1 MHHDARVMS
10 RASLKAET
18 YGDDC
23 EGEGHDDKRGDNAKK
38 ENGDDDDGQARGVG
52 GRAGGWSMTPHP

>member
-38 ENGDDDDGQARGVG
+38 ENVMMTMEMMTMARQGGWVG
-52 GRAGGWSMTPHP
+52 ARAGGA